1 MDRLASMRVFVRVVE
16 ANSFA
21 RAALQLDL
29 SRAMATTHV
38 ARLERYLGVRLINRT
53 TRRLSLTDDGQLYYA
68 RCIGIL
74 AEVDDA
80 ETNVR
85 RSRGVAR
92 GRLRV
97 EMPIAFARHWVI
109 PVLPGFL
116 DANGELTLEIGLENR
131 MTDLLAQGYDCG
143 VRSGEL
149 SNSTLTAR
157 RIGALE
163 WVTCASAG
171 YLRRHGVPRHPK
183 DLADH
188 ECVVW
193 LSARTMQPSP
203 WHFERD
209 GERTSVEVR
218 GALHLNAMEDIAVAA
233 EAGLGI
239 GRTLRKLADAG
250 LRAGR
255 LRRVLPNWS
264 APPQPMS
271 IVYPHGRY
279 APAKVAIFADFLAET
294 LRRSARA
301 EAGGGSGGY

>member
-21 RAALQLDL
+21 RAALQLDV

-53 TRRLSLTDDGQLYYA
+53 TRRLSLTDDGQVYYA
-68 RCIGIL
+68 RCLGIL

-80 ETNVR
+80 ETTVR
-85 RSRGVAR
+85 RARGVVR
-92 GRLRV
+92 GKLRV

-109 PVLPGFL
+109 PGLPGFL
-116 DANGELTLEIGLENR
+116 DAHRELTLEIGLENR

-143 VRSGEL
+143 VRSGAL

-163 WVTCASAG
+163 WVTCASPR
-171 YLRRHGVPRHPK
+171 YLRRRGVPRHPK
-183 DLADH
+183 DLVDH

-209 GERTSVEVR
+209 GERTNVEVR
-218 GALHLNAMEDIAVAA
+218 GALHLNAMEDIAVAT

-239 GRTLRKLADAG
+239 GRTLRRLADAG

-255 LRRVLPNWS
+255 LRQVLPDWS
-264 APPQPMS
+264 GPPQPMS

-279 APAKVAIFADFLAET
+279 APAKVAVFADFLAET
-294 LRRSARA
+294 LRRSARPKT
-301 EAGGGSGGY
+301 GIGSG

>member
-21 RAALQLDL
+21 RAAVQLDL
-29 SRAMATTHV
+29 SRAMVTTHV

-53 TRRLSLTDDGQLYYA
+53 TRRLSLTEDGEVYYA
-68 RCIGIL
+68 RCLGIL

-80 ETNVR
+80 ETAVR
-85 RSRGVAR
+85 RSRGVVR

-109 PVLPGFL
+109 PSLPGFL
-116 DANGELTLEIGLENR
+116 GAHPELTLELGLENR

-149 SNSTLTAR
+149 ASSTLTAR
-157 RIGALE
+157 RIGTLE
-163 WVTCASAG
+163 WVTCASPG
-171 YLRRHGVPRHPK
+171 YLRRRGTPRHPR
-183 DLADH
+183 DLANH
-188 ECVVW
+188 ECIVW
-193 LSARTMQPSP
+193 LSARTLRPAP
-203 WHFERD
+203 WHFARD
-209 GERTSVEVR
+209 GERADVEVR

-239 GRTLRKLADAG
+239 GRTLRRLAGAG
-250 LRAGR
+250 LRSGR
-255 LRRVLPNWS
+255 LRPVLQDWT

-271 IVYPHGRY
+271 VVYPQGRY
-279 APAKVAIFADFLAET
+279 APAKVAVFADFLAET
-294 LRRSARA
+294 LRRGARD
-301 EAGGGSGGY
+301 